1 MDMRNKWN
9 KEEISFTGI
18 GYDKKSKK
26 VVKGPNYG
34 FVTLPKAL
42 IGKFV
47 RVIIIDDEQTTESE
61 QKSES
66 REEVLSQEN

>member
-1 MDMRNKWN
+1 MDMRNKWK
-9 KEEISFTGI
+9 KEEIAFTGI
-18 GYDKKSKK
+18 GFNKVNKK

-34 FVTLPKAL
+34 FVTLPKSL
-42 IGKFV
+42 IGKTV
-47 RVIIIDDEQTTESE
+47 RVIIIEDEQATE

>member
-1 MDMRNKWN
+1 MDMRTKWK
-9 KEEISFTGI
+9 KEDITFTGI
-18 GYDKKSKK
+18 GYNKINKK

-34 FVTLPKAL
+34 FVTLPKSL

-47 RVIIIDDEQTTESE
+47 RVIIIEDEQTD